1 MTAHIVTDHS
11 DGILLIRMA
20 RPEKKNALTQAMYG
34 ALAEALTKAD
44 SDPAI
49 RVAVL
54 TGSEDS
60 FSAGSDLGEF
70 LRGPATR
77 ADSPVGDFLRTLAA
91 AQTPIVAAV
100 NGLAI
105 GIGTTLLLH
114 CDMVHAAAS
123 ARFQCPFVNLALL
136 PEAASSLLLPRL
148 AGHQRAS
155 EIFML
160 GEPFDAATAR
170 ELGLVNAVHDD
181 ADLLEAVLGVARK
194 LAAKPPEALRLTK
207 ALLKSQSRDPATRMA
222 EEMKLFAARLR
233 SPEAREALLAF
244 QERRE
249 PDFSKFD

>member
-1 MTAHIVTDHS
+1 MTEHIVTEHN

-34 ALAEALTKAD
+34 ALTEALTKAD

-77 ADSPVGDFLRTLAA
+77 ADSPVGDFLRTIAA
-91 AQTPIVAAV
+91 TQTPIVAAV

-114 CDMVHAAAS
+114 CDLVHAAAS
-123 ARFQCPFVNLALL
+123 ARFQCPFVNLALVL
-136 PEAASSLLLPRL
+136 EAASSLLLPRL
-148 AGHQRAS
+148 AGHQRAA

-181 ADLLEAVLGVARK
+181 AGLLEAVLDVARK
-194 LAAKPPEALRLTK
+194 LAAKPPAALRSTK
-207 ALLKSQSRDPATRMA
+207 ALLKSKSRDPAARMA
-222 EEMKLFAARLR
+222 EELKHLATRLQ

-249 PDFSKFD
+249 PDFSKFE